1 MNLLEIAVENSDLH
15 MSIAAIAIAESIIS
29 DRCQS
34 YLFYKEKVFMENC
47 ERNNKYVSTKQMLD
61 KCCKHFRS
69 FSIAIHSKVGTVYFS
84 EELFEDCLT
93 WLKDRNNI
101 IHGFAKS
108 KPGISTLSVSEFH
121 ELALKL
127 TRDGLR
133 LSRLVM
139 KWHNQQFQLSRKQ
152 NSTSSKII

>member
-1 MNLLEIAVENSDLH
+1 MNLLENAVENSDLH

-34 YLFYKEKVFMENC
+34 YLFYKEKVFMETC

-61 KCCKHFRS
+61 KCCEHFCRL
-69 FSIAIHSKVGTVYFS
+69 SIVIHSKIGVSYSS
-84 EELFEDCLT
+84 EELFEDCLK
-93 WLKDRNNI
+93 WLKMRNKI

-108 KPGISTLSVSEFH
+108 KPGLGTLSVSEFH